1 MELKKEGVNTGH
13 QLSCLSQELFQ
24 KRPKFRFLNF
34 CCKFLL
40 GIIFGGLGLKNAF
53 DQEKEK
59 KKKSFCWKRK
69 KGNFFMEKPRGVLK
83 KC

>member
-59 KKKSFCWKRK
+59 KKKKKKVFAGKERK
-69 KGNFFMEKPRGVLK
+69 ETFLWRNQEVF
-83 KC
+83 